1 MVNQYLKAYEE
12 EQKKKYGGGA
22 MQVSTGTKNPYTFLT
37 GDNKYTFAD
46 KSGNAYTFGGEEAPA
61 PAVTPSA
68 PVTPTSKNP
77 YIGLEA
83 EMNSRAGKG
92 FDAYK
97 KSRNAYADA
106 GAKRLEAQKRGVN
119 QNYEYAIR
127 EAGRAQDSAVKA
139 LPEQL
144 AGLGLYG
151 QGVGETAIAG
161 IKSEYARQ
169 MGELLK
175 QRDDNLYD
183 IDSQI
188 GALRSQAEADILNY
202 HANLLAQGPDIY
214 LKELQLRE
222 GWDDKER
229 AYNDSREDTQ
239 WNRDKYDQEWAYKV
253 ESEAD
258 QTAYDRGRDM
268 ISDYYKEIEIQG
280 DSEDRA
286 LSQQKYYYGALM
298 DMVESG
304 ETPPPE
310 LITAAGFEG
319 YDDFYSAIA
328 GKNNKLYEANLAKA
342 YKSGSGGSGGGSGMN
357 KQQNMLAMDSD
368 LSKAIY
374 SIYDIGSNGYYNPK
388 ITTDNTES
396 QLLIAYD
403 KIMNEGAAIK
413 SALAAAGWTASQAEN
428 KYEEYKQTVINKIVD
443 KYDFPEFD
451 HNGDKVTVTKKEID
465 KKMNEVRKRL
475 EGNYSSDNDR
485 RK

>member
-1 MVNQYLKAYEE
+1 MINAYLRDEDKE
-12 EQKKKYGGGA
+12 KKYGKGAVVYSDGG
-22 MQVSTGTKNPYTFLT
+22 KNPYSFATED
-37 GDNKYTFAD
+37 GKYTFAD

-68 PVTPTSKNP
+68 PVTPASKNP

-92 FDAYK
+92 LDAYK

-119 QNYEYAIR
+119 QNYEYAVR

-188 GALRSQAEADILNY
+188 GALKTQAEADILNY
-202 HANLLAQGPDIY
+202 HANLLAQGPEIY
-214 LKELQLRE
+214 LKALQLRE

-229 AYNDSREDTQ
+229 AYNDSRKDIQ
-239 WNRDKYDQEWAYKV
+239 WNREKYDKEWAYKV
-253 ESEAD
+253 ETEAD

-286 LSQQKYYYGALM
+286 LSQKKYYYGALL
-298 DMVESG
+298 DIVEAG
-304 ETPPPE
+304 ETPPPD
-310 LITAAGFEG
+310 LIAAAGFEG

-342 YKSGSGGSGGGSGMN
+342 YKSGSGGSGSGGTKPLISDSNVKKYADMIN
-357 KQQNMLAMDSD
+357 SRISSKLA
-368 LSKAIY
+368 KTY
-374 SIYDIGSNGYYNPK
+374 
-388 ITTDNTES
+388 TDPHT
-396 QLLIAYD
+396 
-403 KIMNEGAAIK
+403 G
-413 SALAAAGWTASQAEN
+413 EN
-428 KYEEYKQTVINKIVD
+428 KYKDYSALTQNGIGYYVPGDAKGWEIALEIASMDGINDEQKA
-443 KYDFPEFD
+443 YLMERF
-451 HNGDKVTVTKKEID
+451 GVTDEDI
-465 KKMNEVRKRL
+465 NYAQNVRGSR
-475 EGNYSSDNDR
+475 
-485 RK
+485 

>member
-46 KSGNAYTFGGEEAPA
+46 KSGNAYTVGGEEAPA

-119 QNYEYAIR
+119 QNYEYAVR

-188 GALRSQAEADILNY
+188 GALKTQAEADILNY
-202 HANLLAQGPDIY
+202 HANLLAQGPEIY
-214 LKELQLRE
+214 LKALQLRE
-222 GWDDKER
+222 GWEDKER
-229 AYNDSREDTQ
+229 AYKDSR
-239 WNRDKYDQEWAYKV
+239 QEWEYKV
-253 ESEAD
+253 KTEAD
-258 QTAYDRGRDM
+258 QTAYDRGQDA
-268 ISDYYKEIEIQG
+268 IENYYKELGLQM
-280 DSEDRA
+280 DADKMAFDASSADR
-286 LSQQKYYYGALM
+286 SYYYNALLN
-298 DMVESG
+298 MVESG

-310 LITAAGFEG
+310 LLTAAGFSG
-319 YDDFYSAIA
+319 YDELYASIA
-328 GKNNKLYEANLAKA
+328 ETNKKLIDANLNKSNR
-342 YKSGSGGSGGGSGMN
+342 SGSGGSGGSGGGGTKPLISDSNVKKYADMINSRISSKLAKTYTDPLTGKN
-357 KQQNMLAMDSD
+357 KYKDYSALTQNG
-368 LSKAIY
+368 I
-374 SIYDIGSNGYYNPK
+374 GYYVPGDAKGWEIALEIASLDGINDEQK
-388 ITTDNTES
+388 AYLMERFGVTDE
-396 QLLIAYD
+396 D
-403 KIMNEGAAIK
+403 
-413 SALAAAGWTASQAEN
+413 
-428 KYEEYKQTVINKIVD
+428 IN
-443 KYDFPEFD
+443 YAQ
-451 HNGDKVTVTKKEID
+451 N
-465 KKMNEVRKRL
+465 VRGSR
-475 EGNYSSDNDR
+475 
-485 RK
+485 